1 MDLTLQKKYKLSLI
15 RRQSSLNRWSI
26 MINELNGT
34 TWDRVYYLDLST
46 EQSNWDAVQNGYRV
60 KAIVDWSL
68 IPDGISGDIWGV
80 VSKILLP

>member
-1 MDLTLQKKYKLSLI
+1 
-15 RRQSSLNRWSI
+15 

-68 IPDGISGDIWGV
+68 IPDGISGDIWGGGEQNTPTV
-80 VSKILLP
+80 IFNQSVL